1 LDSSKYKKSDALTTD
16 LEKEQEAARST
27 FDKYLT
33 AARLILTRAPQ
44 YIIPFWYGKEA
55 MFWLPYGWFPYWA
68 EWIIS
73 FPRAPLGS
81 VSIASWQ
88 LACTGMVTLVGEL
101 VSGVTGLIGAAAP
114 QTGKQAQK
122 KKEEPLKAHQEKK
135 EL

>member
-1 LDSSKYKKSDALTTD
+1 MESS
-16 LEKEQEAARST
+16 RSS

-44 YIIPFWYGKEA
+44 YALPFWYGKEP
-55 MFWLPYGWFPYWA
+55 MFWLPHGWFPYWA

-88 LACTGMVTLVGEL
+88 LACTGVISLVGKL
-101 VSGVTGLIGAAAP
+101 VTGIWGLAVVGTAGTPAKTKTKEKPVTAN
-114 QTGKQAQK
+114 GE
-122 KKEEPLKAHQEKK
+122 KEEEKK

>member
-1 LDSSKYKKSDALTTD
+1 
-16 LEKEQEAARST
+16 
-27 FDKYLT
+27 
-33 AARLILTRAPQ
+33 
-44 YIIPFWYGKEA
+44 

-68 EWIIS
+68 EWLIS

-101 VSGVTGLIGAAAP
+101 VTGIWGLVNAGAAKEANNVK
-114 QTGKQAQK
+114 GKK
-122 KKEEPLKAHQEKK
+122 IREEPVKAQEKK

>member
-1 LDSSKYKKSDALTTD
+1 
-16 LEKEQEAARST
+16 
-27 FDKYLT
+27 
-33 AARLILTRAPQ
+33 
-44 YIIPFWYGKEA
+44 

-68 EWIIS
+68 EWLIS

-101 VSGVTGLIGAAAP
+101 VTGIWGLVNAGTA
-114 QTGKQAQK
+114 TESNNVKGKK
-122 KKEEPLKAHQEKK
+122 MKEEPIKAQEKK